1 MQLLM
6 ATLVAVNLQLVVRVY
21 DSAGV
26 ASADVERARASVGAI
41 LASVGI
47 DPIWRPCHVST
58 CTGPVKPHEVVLR
71 LVRSGPAS
79 TKDSLGFSLVDVAQQ
94 AGSLGTI
101 YVDRVHALAAQAG
114 VDEGVLL
121 GRAIAHEIGHMLIGT
136 SGHARV
142 GLMRAVWV
150 SRELQ
155 RGRPSDW
162 VFSREEGAELRQH
175 LEARTWPAMLMARA
189 FDVAQDLGP
198 EFCDR

>member
-6 ATLVAVNLQLVVRVY
+6 AALMAVNLQLVVRVY
-21 DSAGV
+21 DSVGV
-26 ASADVERARASVGAI
+26 PPADVERARASVGAI

-71 LVRSGPAS
+71 FVRSSPGSA
-79 TKDSLGFSLVDVAQQ
+79 KDSLGSSLIDASQH

-101 YVDRVHALAAQAG
+101 YADRVRALATQAG
-114 VDEGVLL
+114 VDEGELL

-136 SGHARV
+136 SEHSRF

-150 SRELQ
+150 TSELR
-155 RGRPSDW
+155 RGQPSDW
-162 VFSREEGAELRQH
+162 IFSGREGAELRQR
-175 LEARTWPAMLMARA
+175 LEARTTPMLMARA
-189 FDVAQDLGP
+189 IGGWMEFEP
-198 EFCDR
+198 EICDR

>member
-6 ATLVAVNLQLVVRVY
+6 AALVVVNLQLVVRVY

-26 ASADVERARASVGAI
+26 PPADVERARASVGAI

-47 DPIWRPCHVST
+47 DPIWRPCHAST

-71 LVRSGPAS
+71 LVRSTRGSARE
-79 TKDSLGFSLVDVAQQ
+79 SLGSSLIDVSQH

-101 YVDRVHALAAQAG
+101 YADRVRALAAQAG
-114 VDEGVLL
+114 VDEGELL

-136 SGHARV
+136 SEHSRV

-150 SRELQ
+150 TNELR
-155 RGRPSDW
+155 RGQPSDW
-162 VFSREEGAELRQH
+162 VFSGREGAELRQR
-175 LEARTWPAMLMARA
+175 LEARTPPTLMARA
-189 FDVAQDLGP
+189 NGGWLEFEPDV
-198 EFCDR
+198 CDR